1 MFDKS
6 LKTRMFLGSPPL
18 KIKEWMKLN
27 AVPYDAEVEY
37 LESTGTQWIDTGVVA
52 TSDTHINVRFSDY
65 TVAGAWLFGVRIA
78 YQDGALGVYTVSNIG
93 NNNWLRARGSL
104 VSGSFTYTTIGV
116 GVVTFDYNKATF
128 TATRELVPNP
138 QTFTDTT
145 GSFSSS
151 PYTIYIWSVN
161 LAGTLGN
168 VASAKVYGV
177 KIWDDGVL
185 VRDFQP
191 VRFTNEQGVSE
202 GAMYD
207 KVSRQLF
214 RNAGTGQFIIGP
226 DVGGAGLIL
235 M

>member
-1 MFDKS
+1 M
-6 LKTRMFLGSPPL
+6 LLGARQFFERRGAPTPPL
-18 KIKEWMKLN
+18 
-27 AVPYDAEVEY
+27 PYDAEVEY
-37 LESTGTQWIDTGVVA
+37 LQSTGTQWIDTGVVA

-65 TVAGAWLFGVRIA
+65 TVAGAWLFGARIA
-78 YQDGALGVYTVSNIG
+78 FQNGALGVYTVSNTG
-93 NNNWLRARGSL
+93 NNSWLRARGSI

-177 KIWDDGVL
+177 KICDDGVL

-191 VRFTNEQGVSE
+191 VRFTNELGQAE

-207 KVSRQLF
+207 RVSGALF
-214 RNAGTGQFIIGP
+214 RNAGTGAFVIGP
-226 DVGGAGLIL
+226 DKS
-235 M
+235 